1 MNIIIFLNHC
11 PPPKYGHP
19 PRLKVHISAPTFVKR
34 AVHLDRLLSDAR
46 NMHSYEDSRARL
58 PCLNTT
64 LTRLACE
71 CEFGQVA
78 SSKDI

>member
-1 MNIIIFLNHC
+1 M
-11 PPPKYGHP
+11 
-19 PRLKVHISAPTFVKR
+19 T
-34 AVHLDRLLSDAR
+34 SDEGLAIDKFCVNLR
-46 NMHSYEDSRARL
+46 DL